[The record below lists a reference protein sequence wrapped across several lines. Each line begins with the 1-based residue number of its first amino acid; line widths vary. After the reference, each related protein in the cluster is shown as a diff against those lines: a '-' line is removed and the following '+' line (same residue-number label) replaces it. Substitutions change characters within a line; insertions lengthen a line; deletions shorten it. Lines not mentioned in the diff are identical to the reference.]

1 MELIER
7 VKNKSLDGHME
18 SMEVHNFNVALAASR
33 LAAASIITSIEEL
46 YIDHMNEDFS
56 SVRNLSHLIRIVK
69 NGVYLTYL
77 TIKEFSAY
85 FSHICCKE
93 LDFLFHEE
101 IHTDKD
107 IDSLTK
113 VLNDR
118 VEKFRLGFGHH
129 INFPY
134 IENYDG
140 RGKCHEINFEYG
152 NDIEDEVFESD
163 LPKIQEWAGFRGWT
177 IEVINDTPHTDLME
191 SQIINIR
198 RN

>member
-1 MELIER
+1 M
-7 VKNKSLDGHME
+7 
-18 SMEVHNFNVALAASR
+18 
-33 LAAASIITSIEEL
+33 
-46 YIDHMNEDFS
+46 
-56 SVRNLSHLIRIVK
+56 K

-118 VEKFRLGFGHH
+118 VEKFRLGFGYH

-140 RGKCHEINFEYG
+140 RGKCHEIRVG
-152 NDIEDEVFESD
+152 VCCCAS
-163 LPKIQEWAGFRGWT
+163 LWC
-177 IEVINDTPHTDLME
+177 
-191 SQIINIR
+191 
-198 RN
+198 